1 MDKFSIIES
10 FLKNRW
16 KGKKSDLM
24 NTRANGGKE
33 KKKII
38 NEGGSNLKEIISA
51 QRPPLLKKRH
61 QEKLGHSSAGR

>member
-33 KKKII
+33 KKII
-38 NEGGSNLKEIISA
+38 NESGSNLKEIISP

-61 QEKLGHSSAGR
+61 